1 MPLPN
6 KIFSYEQSILS
17 KMPVILEVLQ
27 NGTVSVEELY
37 KFMKT
42 KTDNVSEFIEILD
55 CLFVLDKIQLKDGE
69 IELC

>member
-17 KMPVILEVLQ
+17 KMPVILGVLQ

>member
-27 NGTVSVEELY
+27 NGNVSVEELY